1 MDTKLTN
8 QSIGSIS
15 DRLWDFVEANVP
27 NYHERDD
34 VMRQAELQLFIDGH
48 ESPVQGITREHALA
62 ERDGILLR
70 LYHEAIE
77 AFTRRSTD
85 DEELE
90 KRLDT
95 IFNNEELRER
105 FAEFLLSEAMTDT
118 EPYHKVARG
127 VIDAYMERNCDA
139 LLMSICGWLFA
150 SLAEKVLTG
159 K

>member
-1 MDTKLTN
+1 MEQHSNLHIT
-8 QSIGSIS
+8 G
-15 DRLWDFVEANVP
+15 RFWDFIEANVP

-34 VMRQAELQLFIDGH
+34 VMRQAALQLFIDGH
-48 ESPVQGITREHALA
+48 ESQVQDITREQALS
-62 ERDGILLR
+62 ERNEILFR

-90 KRLDT
+90 KRLIT
-95 IFNNEELRER
+95 IYNNEELRER

-127 VIDAYMERNCDA
+127 VIDAYMERNCDV
-139 LLMSICGWLFA
+139 LLMIICGWSIA